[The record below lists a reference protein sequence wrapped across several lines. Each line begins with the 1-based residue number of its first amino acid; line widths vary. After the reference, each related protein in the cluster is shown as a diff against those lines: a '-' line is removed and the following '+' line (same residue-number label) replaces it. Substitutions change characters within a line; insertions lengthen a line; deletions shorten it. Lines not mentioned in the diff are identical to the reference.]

1 MHGSTWPGSRRLR
14 TPSLASNACHAIP
27 SEEGRHRDRAQHCRP
42 TAHLPGTD
50 PTERSAATFPPPA
63 ATEWRNADTLF
74 RTDEHASDM
83 PGRAAAQAR
92 APADGGRHHG
102 AGRHR
107 SSRLPDHDDVA
118 GQRGGGR
125 AGPGRRQLPGE
136 SPAGIAGE
144 GVLHAL
150 AVRGLRVPVGRRH
163 EPEGVSVPVG
173 GAVMGLPAEG
183 SRYVLPGRTDS
194 TQGHLSGS
202 RHCLRGRGRGRRLFV
217 RSERLHDDRGD
228 EHHRLR
234 DVQSLWGLRAGPCG
248 ERCLRHGPNHQRM
261 PPAACTWAT
270 RPQRTGLRQTGP
282 HLNRPT
288 RDHLEPVEPRHAGR
302 DLGSLPRTAAGAAAR
317 SGSPTSTEN
326 D

>member
-1 MHGSTWPGSRRLR
+1 MRCIAQSFRAQTWHVWLCLRAQSMPTAFAIKAVGHGVSNRLTRAGCWGSGRLPGPADSTVITTAHSSHLCKETVLPPEVPWAGPREYLAGVSPAADPIPRIERLSRAPVRGG
-14 TPSLASNACHAIP
+14 P
-27 SEEGRHRDRAQHCRP
+27 HRDRAQHCRP

-74 RTDEHASDM
+74 RTDEHASDT

-194 TQGHLSGS
+194 TQGHLP
-202 RHCLRGRGRGRRLFV
+202 RTPTR
-217 RSERLHDDRGD
+217 E
-228 EHHRLR
+228 
-234 DVQSLWGLRAGPCG
+234 Q
-248 ERCLRHGPNHQRM
+248 
-261 PPAACTWAT
+261 PP
-270 RPQRTGLRQTGP
+270 LSTGP
-282 HLNRPT
+282 GSGT
-288 RDHLEPVEPRHAGR
+288 APV
-302 DLGSLPRTAAGAAAR
+302 RTVRA
-317 SGSPTSTEN
+317 TT
-326 D
+326 